1 MKQPKTARRSRF
13 TKLIQTPSQTVG
25 RVVLHSKELNP
36 ADFSSNRPLVLGIDP
51 GYGGALGL
59 YDQRNRSLL
68 NVKSMPLTNDSF
80 GKKEISLPELVEH
93 IASYKDQIAFAA
105 MEKVQSMPEQ
115 GVASMFNFGM
125 GYGKI
130 RGVLAALGVPTYLV
144 RPQDWKLAM
153 HLVGKDKLWSRN
165 MAMDMFPD
173 QKHEF
178 SRSKDDGK
186 AEAML
191 IAVYGSLYCGRLISS
206 EKEQGEVK
214 DSSQDASQDAIQDEG
229 HEIFD

>member
-13 TKLIQTPSQTVG
+13 TKLIQTQSQTVG

-36 ADFSSNRPLVLGIDP
+36 ADFSNNKPLVLGIDP

-93 IASYKDQIAFAA
+93 IASFEDQIAFAA

-115 GVASMFNFGM
+115 GVTSMFNFGM
-125 GYGKI
+125 GYGEI
-130 RGVLAALGVPTYLV
+130 RGVLAALKVPTYLV

-191 IAVYGSLYCGRLISS
+191 IAVYGSLYCGRLIES
-206 EKEQGEVK
+206 GK
-214 DSSQDASQDAIQDEG
+214 DQTQTETQTETQTQDVSQ
-229 HEIFD
+229 EIFE